1 MKRKIVLHLE
11 SLEDRCTPATFG
23 NPWPDPG
30 HLTLSFVPDGTQVGS
45 STSNLFQTLNAV
57 APTKTWQME
66 ILRAFQTWAAAANIN
81 IAVVPDQG
89 LPLGSPGAIQGDSRF
104 GDIRIAA
111 YPMAQSAEAFAAP
124 FEVDAGT
131 WAGDVQLNSTVRFGI
146 RSQGYDLSTVML
158 HEAGHVLG
166 LGDNSNPAS
175 VMDANYLGV
184 RSGLGA
190 ADVAAVQALYGPRPS
205 DPGNNKFG
213 TATRLSPVTNSG
225 GAQGMTVNGDIAT
238 LQDRDF
244 YSLLALRN
252 KAKLDV
258 VLNTGGI
265 SLLMPRVS
273 VFDAFGHV
281 LVSTVAA
288 DPLAGGFVIHLHNV
302 RALTTYYV
310 EVQSGQQNAFGIGAY
325 QLTIQHL
332 AAPVSGALT
341 ANVTRGANGT
351 TNFLPGDRT
360 DNDSFTTAL
369 QLNPKFVGA
378 DGGST
383 YVYRGHLDDST
394 PAAFFALQ
402 APASGSANVLS
413 AMVWGLDAND
423 LNSRVAVFDAQQ
435 NPVSVQVLVN
445 DGFTYTIQVPNAV
458 PGATYVVEVL
468 PADPTGSNGA
478 GKYFLGVTFTSHAVD
493 LQDFVGNTLAVS
505 AQDQAILT
513 LTQSQ
518 MFHFVLSS
526 TTPNSSAPGSVQM
539 TITGSQGQVV
549 FTLTAGNDGPVSGNT
564 ILQPDIYTV
573 QFAAAGNSSTFTLA
587 GRTLTDPIGPGS
599 TDPTGNPSGG
609 PGSGSGGYTW
619 SGGSGS
625 GVSSQP
631 PASNPITMT
640 VIPNLNNEDGDSVTK
655 VKVVSSISD
664 TVSGATLIY
673 GATGLPPGLSIDS
686 ATGLISGS
694 IANNADSR
702 VPGGVYACSIMVTD
716 SANNRAGQSFTWT
729 VNRVVTMSSIGT
741 QSNPAGTVI
750 TTPVQ
755 VVTATDANGNAVAYT
770 ATGLPAG
777 LNMDPVTGLVS
788 GTVTAAAGNYL
799 VTVTAADTSN
809 SALSA
814 TVAFPWSV
822 LPNPI
827 RIVDP
832 GMQTG
837 YDGQTVSLQVNV
849 ANLMSGATVNYSA
862 IGLPPG
868 LSIDP
873 ATGLIS
879 GTIAGNADVQVPGGV
894 YSPVL
899 TVTGGASNP
908 ATLTITWTVRPVVTV
923 IPTNGTL
930 MNSVGAVL
938 STPLQLVSATDANGN
953 AVTYAATGLPA
964 GLSIDPNT
972 GLVSGTITG
981 AAGSYSVTVTASD
994 VTNSAFS
1001 ASTTVTWTIIS
1012 SSPAVTMTSLGTQ
1025 TNQAGDALT
1034 NSVQVVS
1041 ATDAAGNALIY
1052 AVTGL
1057 PDGLTMDVATGL
1069 VSGTITANAGSYSV
1083 TVTATDVSNNA
1094 FATVTFT
1101 WTIIS

>member
-30 HLTLSFVPDGTQVGS
+30 HLTLSFVPDGTQVGNT
-45 STSNLFQTLNAV
+45 TSNLFQKLNTV

-66 ILRAFQTWAAAANIN
+66 ILRAFQTWAAAANVN
-81 IAVVPDQG
+81 IAVVPDQC

-104 GDIRIAA
+104 GDIRVAA

-131 WAGDVQLNSTVRFGI
+131 WAGDVQLNSAVRFGI
-146 RSQGYDLSTVML
+146 KSQGYDLYTVML

-205 DPGNNKFG
+205 DPGNNKLT
-213 TATRLSPVTNSG
+213 TATRLSPLTNSG
-225 GAQGMTVNGDIAT
+225 GAQGMTVIGDIST
-238 LQDRDF
+238 LRDRDF
-244 YSLLALRN
+244 YSLVTPRN

-281 LVSTVAA
+281 LVSSVAA

-302 RALTTYYV
+302 RPLTTYYV

-325 QLTIQHL
+325 QLTIQHI
-332 AAPVSGALT
+332 ASPVLGALT
-341 ANVTRGANGT
+341 ATVTRGANGT

-360 DNDSFTTAL
+360 DNNNFATAL
-369 QLNPKFVGA
+369 PLSPRFVGA
-378 DGGST
+378 DGGPT
-383 YVYRGHLDDST
+383 YAYRSRLDDSA
-394 PAAFFALQ
+394 AAFFALQ

-413 AMVWGLDAND
+413 AMVWGLDANRLD
-423 LNSRVAVFDAQQ
+423 SRVAVFDAQQ
-435 NPVSVQVLVN
+435 NAVPAQVLVN

-468 PADPTGSNGA
+468 PADPTGSNDG

-505 AQDQAILT
+505 AQDQTILT

-526 TTPNSSAPGSVQM
+526 TTSSSAAPASVQM

-549 FTLTAGNDGPVSGNT
+549 FTLTAGNEGPVSGNA
-564 ILQPDIYTV
+564 ILQPDTYTV
-573 QFAAAGNSSTFTLA
+573 QFAATGTSSTFTLA

-655 VKVVSSISD
+655 LKVVSGISD
-664 TVSGATLIY
+664 TVAGTTFIY
-673 GATGLPPGLSIDS
+673 GATGLPPGLSIDP
-686 ATGLISGS
+686 ATGLISGT
-694 IANNADSR
+694 IANNADSQ
-702 VPGGVYACSIMVTD
+702 VPGGVYNCAIMVTD
-716 SANNRAGQSFTWT
+716 SANNKAGQSFTWT
-729 VNRVVTMSSIGT
+729 VSRVVTMSSLGT

-755 VVTATDANGNAVAYT
+755 VVSATDVDGNALTYSAS
-770 ATGLPAG
+770 GLPAG
-777 LNMDPVTGLVS
+777 LSMDPATGLVC
-788 GTVTAAAGNYL
+788 GTITAAAGNYL

-814 TVAFPWSV
+814 TMTFPWTV

-827 RIVDP
+827 RIVNP
-832 GMQTG
+832 GMQSS

-862 IGLPPG
+862 AGLPPG
-868 LSIDP
+868 LNIDST
-873 ATGLIS
+873 TGLIA
-879 GTIAGNADVQVPGGV
+879 GTIADNADAQVSGGV

-899 TVTGGASNP
+899 TVTGSAGTQAS
-908 ATLTITWTVRPVVTV
+908 LTINWTVHPVVTV
-923 IPTNGTL
+923 IPSQATL

-938 STPLQLVSATDANGN
+938 STPLQLVFATDANGN
-953 AVTYAATGLPA
+953 GLTYAATGLPA
-964 GLSIDPNT
+964 GLSIDPST

-994 VTNSAFS
+994 ATNSAFS
-1001 ASTTVTWTIIS
+1001 ASTTVTWIIIS
-1012 SSPAVTMTSLGTQ
+1012 PSPAVTVANLGTQ
-1025 TNQAGDALT
+1025 SNQVGDTLT

-1041 ATDAAGNALIY
+1041 ASDAAGNAIVY
-1052 AVTGL
+1052 TATGL
-1057 PDGLTMDVATGL
+1057 PDGLTMDAATGL
-1069 VSGTITANAGSYSV
+1069 VSGTITANAGSYFV

-1101 WTIIS
+1101 WTITS